1 MALSWI
7 HNLDFI
13 LFFVSKKCDTLEE
26 DFNKFIKVILN
37 DLNTDDK
44 RLTHKRYKQLQGY
57 KDAPAPI
64 FKLKYFRCKGM
75 HKGNRFP
82 FRFIFILD
90 RKHDIRKSYI

>member
-1 MALSWI
+1 M
-7 HNLDFI
+7 
-13 LFFVSKKCDTLEE
+13 
-26 DFNKFIKVILN
+26 
-37 DLNTDDK
+37 
-44 RLTHKRYKQLQGY
+44 QGY

-90 RKHDIRKSYI
+90 RKHDLIFFVECSFKGNNETENTKRISYIFSNYEEIVLS